1 MRTKKLS
8 RWPWIWNRVKGPQL
22 EEIKNV
28 DINKRKSRVH
38 VGVVNCIVING
49 VFYIN
54 NYNFRPPT
62 TEDSYCLLLVVR
74 VICINTIMI
83 RA

>member
-1 MRTKKLS
+1 MRNVS
-8 RWPWIWNRVKGPQL
+8 RWPWMWNRVKGPQL
-22 EEIKNV
+22 VEIKNV
-28 DINKRKSRVH
+28 YINNRKSRVH

-74 VICINTIMI
+74 VICISTIMI